1 MLEQWNSILQYSNT
15 PNMFNSELVQKK
27 ESAHMLVVGLTGGIG
42 GGKSEVRRM
51 LANAGITVIDAD
63 TLSRELSDSNVG
75 IIKAIK
81 EEFGEDMY
89 DADGRLRR
97 KALAQIVFRDRKKLE
112 KLNGIIHPRVI
123 RAVERELEQRQA
135 RGERIVVVEAAL
147 HYEIKW
153 NEAMDVM
160 VVVYAPME
168 LRVQRVQQRD
178 GVDEA
183 NVRDRM
189 ANQLPLEEKVKLAD
203 YVIHN
208 EGDLEQLSREVSK
221 LVTWLYERAE
231 SATAQ

>member
-1 MLEQWNSILQYSNT
+1 
-15 PNMFNSELVQKK
+15 
-27 ESAHMLVVGLTGGIG
+27 MLVVGLTGGIG

-89 DADGRLRR
+89 DAEGRLRR

-135 RGERIVVVEAAL
+135 RGEKIVVVEAAL

-231 SATAQ
+231 SAAAQ

>member
-1 MLEQWNSILQYSNT
+1 
-15 PNMFNSELVQKK
+15 MFNSELVQKK